1 MATGKVSEKSNHRGR
16 PQKLT
21 PRQQKWLLRLI
32 ESEPTLYLDEL
43 AIRVSLHNN
52 NDRRQLDLSVPR
64 QAQDDA
70 KTGELPRTARHL
82 VLSNG
87 RAFLAVDARERR
99 DDLRWNFIKR
109 MADKAWHAPSQRLGL
124 TRLFVDCASRAARV
138 CGRDVEGREN
148 GWGVKGDAV
157 EVSLPLTFVRGQRYS
172 VLAAVSWESGVV
184 SHSHVEVSALP
195 GTVHGGSLPM
205 RSRAPTGQLH
215 HGELPRGAR
224 LLEEELPVP
233 VSCLTFDTVM
243 HSTSSGTSC
252 HG

>member
-1 MATGKVSEKSNHRGR
+1 MAPEADRER
-16 PQKLT
+16 AYPL
-21 PRQQKWLLRLI
+21 PRRARH
-32 ESEPTLYLDEL
+32 SS
-43 AIRVSLHNN
+43 V

-148 GWGVKGDAV
+148 GAASLRLGCQGRCRGGLSPVREGPAVLGFGRRQLGERRRIAQPCRGERPPRNCSWWLTADAFTCSYRTV
-157 EVSLPLTFVRGQRYS
+157 TPWRASSRCAPSRRRAS
-172 VLAAVSWESGVV
+172 CACVLLDV
-184 SHSHVEVSALP
+184 
-195 GTVHGGSLPM
+195 
-205 RSRAPTGQLH
+205 
-215 HGELPRGAR
+215 
-224 LLEEELPVP
+224 
-233 VSCLTFDTVM
+233 
-243 HSTSSGTSC
+243 
-252 HG
+252 